1 LAVVLPASA
10 HFATGGLENLLPLAL
25 SLHKDDIPMLADA
38 LLALGM
44 LMTTASQLRL
54 GSSPLGPGE
63 ACLVLWLVIMLVRE
77 AARLGPPLTGA
88 LSRLLTF
95 WTIFAMSMCLGF
107 LTGLIIGQL
116 YDMHWVLH
124 DVMAYPLLA
133 AVSCMSVVDPGAK
146 QRLRRVAWLMIT
158 FGTPALALQV
168 AAGWNLIDI
177 PMVQPWYWE
186 RFRGWSAIPNQLA
199 LLCVVLA
206 LLSVHLAETAVRWR
220 GRIVALACS
229 LLPWHL

>member
-1 LAVVLPASA
+1 LAIVLPASA

-95 WTIFAMSMCLGF
+95 WTIFAMSLCLGF
-107 LTGLIIGQL
+107 LTGLLPICVGR
-116 YDMHWVLH
+116 MT
-124 DVMAYPLLA
+124 
-133 AVSCMSVVDPGAK
+133 MSD
-146 QRLRRVAWLMIT
+146 T
-158 FGTPALALQV
+158 FTLALV
-168 AAGWNLIDI
+168 ASVPVFASLKIWLWLRSWKGN
-177 PMVQPWYWE
+177 
-186 RFRGWSAIPNQLA
+186 
-199 LLCVVLA
+199 LCV
-206 LLSVHLAETAVRWR
+206 
-220 GRIVALACS
+220 
-229 LLPWHL
+229 LPSPAPWCLVCRCC